1 VRLLVVPPLPGA
13 LEEAL
18 RGLSTGRD
26 LSVTTTA
33 AAPPPD
39 DSLEVC
45 DVLAL
50 PASQTGSWLP
60 SLERIPAE
68 GRPAVV
74 VWGDEAAAAPALE
87 DGADL
92 WLPEDATAPTLAAQL
107 GALLRRL
114 AEGSGTRDPRTGF
127 VRRSALL
134 QLVQHE
140 LERSQ
145 RYRRPVSLLSARV
158 APGAERART
167 AEALRVLVRSV
178 DRVGP
183 LSEAVWLALMPET
196 DAKGAW
202 AAAQRLEAEL
212 AGSGGG
218 RGSIGLATF
227 PCRGVASGE
236 DLISRALESLAQG
249 ERSRRVV
256 PYASPDV
263 VWSRTPAG
271 PDGWET

>member
-18 RGLSTGRD
+18 RKLSTGRD
-26 LSVTTTA
+26 LSVATTA
-33 AAPPPD
+33 GAPPPD
-39 DSLEVC
+39 EAPAVC

-50 PASQTGSWLP
+50 PADQTRSWLP
-60 SLERIPAE
+60 SLERMPAE
-68 GRPAVV
+68 SRPALV
-74 VWGDEAAAAPALE
+74 VWGDEAAAAAALE

-92 WLPEDATAPTLAAQL
+92 WLPAQATAPTLAAQL

-127 VRRSALL
+127 VGRSALL
-134 QLVQHE
+134 ELTQHE

-145 RYRRPVSLLSARV
+145 RYRRPLSLLAARV

-167 AEALRVLVRSV
+167 PEALRILVRRV
-178 DRVGP
+178 DRVGR

-202 AAAQRLEAEL
+202 SAAQRLEAEL
-212 AGSGGG
+212 AAAGGG

-249 ERSRRVV
+249 ERSGRVV

-271 PDGWET
+271 PDAWET